1 MAVEAGRPLPA
12 AKGHA
17 ATETSVLALI
27 DQYQGE
33 VYVALRTIPAERI
46 VEALVALQDVDR
58 RRGTVF
64 VLCPPS
70 DGENARRLAE
80 ELERGVK
87 AGTFGFRLARV
98 SGVARQI
105 AAWQNDWAY
114 EDIYAQQLMGLAG
127 RGDLVI
133 AISRQGQAPG
143 LARALEVARRG
154 GAESLAIV
162 GHDGGLLK
170 GSANLCLHIQSQQAE
185 QVEDVELMLVH
196 ILSVG
201 LRRLVRRPP
210 QPAEATIQ

>member
-1 MAVEAGRPLPA
+1 M
-12 AKGHA
+12 
-17 ATETSVLALI
+17 LALI

-33 VYVALRTIPAERI
+33 VYGALRTVPAERI

-80 ELERGVK
+80 ELERGVR
-87 AGTFGFRLARV
+87 AGSFGFRVVRV
-98 SGVARQI
+98 SGLPGQI

-114 EDIYAQQLMGLAG
+114 EDIYAQQLQGLAG

-143 LARALEVARRG
+143 PARALQAARHS

-162 GHDGGLLK
+162 GHDGGLL
-170 GSANLCLHIQSQQAE
+170 GESANICLHIQSQQAE

-201 LRRLVRRPP
+201 LRRLVRQSP
-210 QPAEATIQ
+210 QPAEAATP